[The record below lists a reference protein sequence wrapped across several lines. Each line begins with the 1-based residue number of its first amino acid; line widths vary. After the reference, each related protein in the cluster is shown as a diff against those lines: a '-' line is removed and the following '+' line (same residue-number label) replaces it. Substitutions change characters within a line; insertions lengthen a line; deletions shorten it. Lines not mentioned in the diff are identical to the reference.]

1 MSGRFEE
8 LAWQATPMGELS
20 LRRRRDPV
28 LGADVYEVKLDED
41 YLMSSMFTAAEIEI
55 ARLALARLALADG
68 ARRSRPD
75 GLTVAVG
82 GLGLG
87 YTAQAV
93 LASPAVAA
101 VIVIEAHA
109 AVIDWHR
116 RGLVP
121 AAGDLTGD
129 PRCRLVEGDF
139 FALSA
144 GASGLDPEAPG
155 RLFDAIIVD
164 IDHSPG
170 HLLHPGHAP
179 FYGPAGTRRL
189 AGHLRPDSVFA
200 LWSND
205 PPDPAYHAVLAGVFA
220 TVEDHVV
227 RFPNPLQGR
236 DATNTVYLAT
246 SGPA

>member
-8 LAWQATPMGELS
+8 LAWQQTPMGELS

-41 YLMSSMFTAAEIEI
+41 YLMSSMFTAAEVEI
-55 ARLALARLALADG
+55 AHLALARLP
-68 ARRSRPD
+68 RD

-93 LASPAVAA
+93 LASPAVASL
-101 VIVIEAHA
+101 IVIEAHA

-121 AAGDLTGD
+121 AAADLTAD
-129 PRCRLVEGDF
+129 PRCRLVQGDF
-139 FALSA
+139 FALCA
-144 GASGLDPEAPG
+144 GPDGLDVATPG
-155 RLFDAIIVD
+155 RRFDAIIVD

-170 HLLHPGHAP
+170 HLLHPDHAP

-189 AGHLRPDSVFA
+189 AGHLRPGSVYA

-246 SGPA
+246 SDPG